1 MKRLLPIFLL
11 LAACSVQVQPQAQ
24 ATKEVAQST
33 RVAETVATLMP
44 QEATPVPTLPPGC
57 EAHCSYPDG
66 CDVVCLRANFLI
78 LGIDKAY
85 WRDSDP
91 RRPHTDLMVVAS
103 ITSGYAPS
111 VTFIQIPRN
120 TYIPL
125 SNIPDDFAFGMYS
138 EGGLGMIEGWV
149 EQSLGLP
156 LVGAVAMR
164 MDSFIELVDDLGGL
178 TIGGQHMDGLEVLT
192 YTRFD
197 LFERPGFDAE
207 GKHFLVLSAL
217 ADKMR
222 GKLSDPE
229 SAFGLVL
236 RYLPL
241 VETDLDPGGMVDFLF
256 TQGLPLV
263 QGRFSVERVR
273 LEDVLCYED
282 IPFENPGTTK
292 GLLVCDGI
300 NLREWVEAQLQ

>member
-1 MKRLLPIFLL
+1 MKFLLPIFLL
-11 LAACSVQVQPQAQ
+11 LAACSVQVQPTVVPQAVETLAPDERL
-24 ATKEVAQST
+24 ATAESQST
-33 RVAETVATLMP
+33 RALAT
-44 QEATPVPTLPPGC
+44 AFVPTPT
-57 EAHCSYPDG
+57 PD
-66 CDVVCLRANFLI
+66 RWNFLI

-91 RRPHTDLMVVAS
+91 KRPHTDFMMVVS
-103 ITSGYAPS
+103 IHDLGEVAE
-111 VTFIQIPRN
+111 VTLIQIPRN
-120 TYIPL
+120 VYIP
-125 SNIPDDFAFGMYS
+125 SGNIPDDFAFGMYS

-149 EQSLGLP
+149 EQSLELP
-156 LVGAVAMR
+156 LIGSVAMR
-164 MDSFIELVDDLGGL
+164 MDDFITLVDDLGGL
-178 TIGGQHMDGLEVLT
+178 TVGGQHMDGLEVLT

-222 GKLSDPE
+222 GKFSDPE

-263 QGRFSVERVR
+263 QGRYSIERVR

-282 IPFENPGTTK
+282 IPFENPGTSK
-292 GLLVCDGI
+292 GLLVCEGV
-300 NLREWVEAQLQ
+300 NLHEWVQSELK

>member
-1 MKRLLPIFLL
+1 
-11 LAACSVQVQPQAQ
+11 
-24 ATKEVAQST
+24 
-33 RVAETVATLMP
+33 
-44 QEATPVPTLPPGC
+44 
-57 EAHCSYPDG
+57 
-66 CDVVCLRANFLI
+66 
-78 LGIDKAY
+78 
-85 WRDSDP
+85 
-91 RRPHTDLMVVAS
+91 
-103 ITSGYAPS
+103 
-111 VTFIQIPRN
+111 
-120 TYIPL
+120 
-125 SNIPDDFAFGMYS
+125 
-138 EGGLGMIEGWV
+138 
-149 EQSLGLP
+149 
-156 LVGAVAMR
+156 
-164 MDSFIELVDDLGGL
+164 
-178 TIGGQHMDGLEVLT
+178 MDGLEVLT

-263 QGRFSVERVR
+263 QGRYSVERVR

>member
-120 TYIPL
+120 TYVPL
-125 SNIPDDFAFGMYS
+125 PNIPDDFAFGLYS

-149 EQSLGLP
+149 EQALGLP
-156 LVGAVAMR
+156 LVGAAAMR
-164 MDSFIELVDDLGGL
+164 MDDFITLVDDQGGL
-178 TIGGQHMDGLEVLT
+178 TIGGTHYNGLELLT
-192 YTRFD
+192 WTRFD
-197 LFERPGFDAE
+197 LFERPGYDAQS
-207 GKHFLVLSAL
+207 KHFEVLEAL
-217 ADKMR
+217 ADKFRELVLQNM
-222 GKLSDPE
+222 
-229 SAFGLVL
+229 GLVL
-236 RYLPL
+236 NTIDEYSEL
-241 VETDLDPGGMVDFLF
+241 VETDIDRLSVLGFLF
-256 TQGLPLV
+256 NQGLPLL
-263 QGRFSVERVR
+263 QGKYSVERVR
-273 LEDVLCYED
+273 LEDALCYED
-282 IPFENPGTTK
+282 IPFENTATK

-300 NLREWVEAQLQ
+300 NLHEWVQDA

>member
-11 LAACSVQVQPQAQ
+11 LAACSVQVQPLSTVVPQA
-24 ATKEVAQST
+24 
-33 RVAETVATLMP
+33 VAT
-44 QEATPVPTLPPGC
+44 QQAVVEAPTPVPSTQVPEP
-57 EAHCSYPDG
+57 AAAD
-66 CDVVCLRANFLI
+66 RWNFLV

-85 WRDSDP
+85 WRDLDP
-91 RRPHTDLMVVAS
+91 KRPHTDFMIVVS
-103 ITSGYAPS
+103 IHDLGEVAE
-111 VTFIQIPRN
+111 VTLIQIPRN
-120 TYIPL
+120 TFIPIP
-125 SNIPDDFAFGMYS
+125 NIPDDFAFGMYS
-138 EGGLGMIEGWV
+138 E
-149 EQSLGLP
+149 
-156 LVGAVAMR
+156 VGVG
-164 MDSFIELVDDLGGL
+164 GGL
-178 TIGGQHMDGLEVLT
+178 TIGGQHMEGLEVLT

-222 GKLSDPE
+222 GKFSDPE

-263 QGRFSVERVR
+263 QGRYSVERVR
-273 LEDVLCYED
+273 LEDALCYRP
-282 IPFENPGTTK
+282 IPFSNPGTRM
-292 GLLVCDGI
+292 GLLTCEGVD
-300 NLREWVEAQLQ
+300 LHEWVQG